1 MSGMKDVSFVHF
13 AADAVGVEGV
23 AFPVN
28 YVRASAECCFK
39 GYRLERG

>member
-13 AADAVGVEGV
+13 AADEVGEEGV

-28 YVRASAECCFK
+28 YVRGSAGCCFS
-39 GYRLERG
+39 GYLL